1 MTITIRQKL
10 YGLGLLGVVFSVAVG
25 VSGWKGIRDVA
36 RGVKDVA
43 ATSTAIRSHMEASM
57 FLDLTRA
64 DISKMLTASGDAQDT
79 AAAELSEHQKL
90 LRDKLGVAKSL
101 SQGQAVLIALQKETK
116 LSEEYLVQASK
127 ISDQRK
133 DAATTM
139 PMLEPF
145 FQGYQDLRNMM
156 DDANDKLQ
164 ADSERSEADAGR
176 AVNRSET
183 AIIAICLVS
192 SGLLFVIAFRTARDI
207 NKRLA
212 IITGWLKELA
222 AGDLTLEAKD
232 SHQDELGEIAQWFRG
247 SVEKLRGAIGRVA
260 TSASEVTSATQEM
273 GAVSQRMSANSE
285 ETTSQATIVT
295 SATERVSANLQTVAA
310 ATEEMS
316 ASLRDIGN
324 NVSKAASV
332 AKEAVEVADTTN
344 AMVMKLGESSAE
356 IGQVIKVITSIAEQ
370 TNLLALNATIEAA
383 RAGEAGKGFAVVA
396 NEVKELAKQTA
407 HATGD
412 IRSKIEAIQ
421 ADTKGSVQAIGTITS
436 IINQIHDLSAA
447 ISAAVEE
454 QTATTGEIARN
465 ISEGAKVSTEIARNI
480 SGVAHAAQ
488 STSSGA
494 HELRTA
500 VSELERM
507 SSELRTLVGQF
518 KYERAKPTE
527 TAPPRAKKIDFGWTP
542 APQGSNASL

>member
-101 SQGQAVLIALQKETK
+101 SQGQAVLVALQKETK
-116 LSEEYLVQASK
+116 LSEEYLAQASK

-133 DAATTM
+133 DAATAM
-139 PMLEPF
+139 PMLGPF
-145 FQGYQDLRNMM
+145 LQGYQDLRNMM

-183 AIIAICLVS
+183 AIITICLVS

-247 SVEKLRGAIGRVA
+247 SVEKLRGAIGPVA

-273 GAVSQRMSANSE
+273 GAVSQRMSTNSE

-421 ADTKGSVQAIGTITS
+421 ADTKGSVRAIGTITS
-436 IINQIHDLSAA
+436 IINQIHDLSVA

-518 KYERAKPTE
+518 KYERATPTE
-527 TAPPRAKKIDFGWTP
+527 TAPPKAKKVDFGWRP
-542 APQGSNASL
+542 APQSSNASL

>member
-1 MTITIRQKL
+1 MPRTP
-10 YGLGLLGVVFSVAVG
+10 
-25 VSGWKGIRDVA
+25 
-36 RGVKDVA
+36 
-43 ATSTAIRSHMEASM
+43 
-57 FLDLTRA
+57 
-64 DISKMLTASGDAQDT
+64 
-79 AAAELSEHQKL
+79 
-90 LRDKLGVAKSL
+90 VAKSL
-101 SQGQAVLIALQKETK
+101 SQGQAVLVALQKETK
-116 LSEEYLVQASK
+116 LSEEYLAQASK

-133 DAATTM
+133 DAATAM
-139 PMLEPF
+139 PMLGPF
-145 FQGYQDLRNMM
+145 LQGYQDLRNMM

-192 SGLLFVIAFRTARDI
+192 SGLLYVIAFRTARDI

-232 SHQDELGEIAQWFRG
+232 SHRDELGEIAEWFRG
-247 SVEKLRGAIGRVA
+247 SVEKLRGAIDRVA

-285 ETTSQATIVT
+285 ETTSQAKIVT

-370 TNLLALNATIEAA
+370 TNLLALNAMIEAA

-412 IRSKIEAIQ
+412 IRSKIAAIQ

-465 ISEGAKVSTEIARNI
+465 IYEGAKVSTEIARNI
-480 SGVAHAAQ
+480 SGVAHAVR

-527 TAPPRAKKIDFGWTP
+527 TAAPRAKKVDFGWTP
-542 APQGSNASL
+542 APQSSNASL